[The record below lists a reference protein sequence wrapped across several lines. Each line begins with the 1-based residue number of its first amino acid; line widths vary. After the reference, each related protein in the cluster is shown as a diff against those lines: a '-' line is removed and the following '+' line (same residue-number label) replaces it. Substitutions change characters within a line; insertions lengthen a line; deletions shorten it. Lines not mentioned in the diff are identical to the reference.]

1 MDYGQM
7 NLGSWA
13 SYLPVF
19 KNVLRPSGAVDPV
32 SDLGTF
38 PAGLNEAITQARASS
53 SGFSQ
58 LGDELVNLVFDGYQ
72 DWYGYDDNWIL
83 QELGQVLDDQ
93 GTQEYGLL
101 SRLDAIV
108 TAAGSENG
116 ESACTEFLSYAEQC
130 AAMWRQ
136 EAAAGGYT
144 SEDAVGAAVLEGT
157 PNDANWEASRTPGT
171 RYYVYYDER
180 YLYSDEPSGPLS
192 SWEDLPT
199 RENKAAESAFRW
211 EGVDGWWCTLTNGQT
226 GMYGG
231 EYVFAMG
238 TSAPEGPW
246 LTHERAEQLIATAP
260 SSGADSGVLDLSK
273 REQAQQ
279 AAAHVAAAA
288 QDVLSTVIDAAPDAA
303 AELGPEELKRLA
315 LEALKAVA
323 QGS

>member
-130 AAMWRQ
+130 AAMWRRRPRQ
-136 EAAAGGYT
+136 
-144 SEDAVGAAVLEGT
+144 VGT
-157 PNDANWEASRTPGT
+157 PARMPSVLQCSRARLTMRTGRPAARRGRATTSTTTNAICTQMNRPG
-171 RYYVYYDER
+171 
-180 YLYSDEPSGPLS
+180 L
-192 SWEDLPT
+192 
-199 RENKAAESAFRW
+199 
-211 EGVDGWWCTLTNGQT
+211 
-226 GMYGG
+226 
-231 EYVFAMG
+231 
-238 TSAPEGPW
+238 
-246 LTHERAEQLIATAP
+246 
-260 SSGADSGVLDLSK
+260 
-273 REQAQQ
+273 
-279 AAAHVAAAA
+279 
-288 QDVLSTVIDAAPDAA
+288 
-303 AELGPEELKRLA
+303 
-315 LEALKAVA
+315 
-323 QGS
+323 